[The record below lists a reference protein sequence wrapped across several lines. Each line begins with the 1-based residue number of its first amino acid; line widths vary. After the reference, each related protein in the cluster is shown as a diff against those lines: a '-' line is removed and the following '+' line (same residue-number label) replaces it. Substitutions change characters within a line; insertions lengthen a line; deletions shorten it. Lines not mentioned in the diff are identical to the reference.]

1 LVQNNK
7 SRGIEVSKS
16 SVINIHNSSIFT
28 NGSNAL
34 AITGSS
40 SGYMNNLSIAKNNG
54 NGMLVQ
60 GSSVRLGNSTIS
72 ENNERGLTADP
83 GAAVA
88 LDNVSIM
95 NHPRAGVWGY
105 GSRIFIEDSTIS
117 ENNLNSVDWAGV
129 HVLENAQLNL
139 RKTIV
144 SNNNQDGIH
153 ATKGAH
159 VSLHENNMIENNTR
173 NGIYLMNNASVM
185 HGWGSIIRNN
195 QETGVYLS
203 RSSSGNFNQLTIESN
218 QGHGIEV
225 TKNSFLRISDVD
237 ISKNQYHGVKISN
250 NSSVEAERV
259 VISENSNAI
268 DVNEFSSIDIME
280 DIQIQNNAQAALR
293 LDQYS
298 NAQIHETTSA
308 KISNNPNGI
317 WLNFSSIISFHDST
331 PTISDD
337 LELGKN
343 TQMLF
348 FRSNTSMMTGN
359 VECWTLYENSERNRQ
374 LYNFPVIEYQEHQSE
389 LLPITDD
396 DCGVWS
402 SN

>member
-1 LVQNNK
+1 
-7 SRGIEVSKS
+7 
-16 SVINIHNSSIFT
+16 
-28 NGSNAL
+28 
-34 AITGSS
+34 
-40 SGYMNNLSIAKNNG
+40 
-54 NGMLVQ
+54 
-60 GSSVRLGNSTIS
+60 
-72 ENNERGLTADP
+72 
-83 GAAVA
+83 
-88 LDNVSIM
+88 
-95 NHPRAGVWGY
+95 
-105 GSRIFIEDSTIS
+105 
-117 ENNLNSVDWAGV
+117 
-129 HVLENAQLNL
+129 L

-159 VSLHENNMIENNTR
+159 VSLYENNMIENNTR

-185 HGWGSIIRNN
+185 HGCGSIIRNN

-225 TKNSFLRISDVD
+225 TKNSFLRMSDVD